1 MNEEKAMEIM
11 QGAVDGDQFNPTR
24 WVKKVNRTLKD
35 MLKESVESYDFVT
48 AKVLEFLEMAEASQ
62 ASIDTRRKLLDTLAK
77 ATSMKV
83 TACVETARLVTDIG
97 KNESSMQDKVREIA
111 KIIDSPFA
119 KMLLERSEKLKKD
132 DDED

>member
-11 QGAVDGDQFNPTR
+11 QGAVNGDQFNPTR

-132 DDED
+132 DDDE

>member
-1 MNEEKAMEIM
+1 MDEQKAMEVM

-35 MLKESVESYDFVT
+35 MLAESVASYDFVT
-48 AKVLEFLEMAEASQ
+48 TKVLEFLEMAEASH

-97 KNESSMQDKVREIA
+97 KSESSMQDKVREIA

-132 DDED
+132 DDDE

>member
-83 TACVETARLVTDIG
+83 TACVETARLVTDLG
-97 KNESSMQDKVREIA
+97 KSEVSMQEKMKEIA
-111 KIIDSPFA
+111 KIVDSPFA

-132 DDED
+132 DDDE

>member
-1 MNEEKAMEIM
+1 MDEQKAMEVM
-11 QGAVDGDQFNPTR
+11 QGAVDKDEFNPTR

-35 MLKESVESYDFVT
+35 MLTESVASYDFVT
-48 AKVLEFLEMAEASQ
+48 TKVLEFLEMAEASH

-97 KNESSMQDKVREIA
+97 KSESSMQDKVREIA

>member
-35 MLKESVESYDFVT
+35 MLTESVQSYDFVT
-48 AKVLEFLEMAEASQ
+48 EKVLEFLEMAEASH

-97 KNESSMQDKVREIA
+97 KNETSMQDKVREIA

-132 DDED
+132 DDDE

>member
-35 MLKESVESYDFVT
+35 MLTESVASYDFVT
-48 AKVLEFLEMAEASQ
+48 AKVLEFLEMAEASH

-97 KNESSMQDKVREIA
+97 KSESSMQDKVREIA

-119 KMLLERSEKLKKD
+119 KMLLERSEKLKQD
-132 DDED
+132 DDE

>member
-1 MNEEKAMEIM
+1 MDEQKAMEVM
-11 QGAVDGDQFNPTR
+11 QGAYDGDQFNPTR

-35 MLKESVESYDFVT
+35 MLAESVASYDFVT
-48 AKVLEFLEMAEASQ
+48 TKVLEFLEMAEASH

-97 KNESSMQDKVREIA
+97 KNETSMQDKVREIA

-132 DDED
+132 DDDE

>member
-1 MNEEKAMEIM
+1 MDEQKAMEVM

-35 MLKESVESYDFVT
+35 MLTESVASYDFVT
-48 AKVLEFLEMAEASQ
+48 TKVLEFLEMAEASH

-97 KNESSMQDKVREIA
+97 KNETSMQDKVREIA

-132 DDED
+132 DDDE

>member
-1 MNEEKAMEIM
+1 MDEQKASEVMRSAYE
-11 QGAVDGDQFNPTR
+11 GDRFNPTR

-35 MLKESVESYDFVT
+35 MLTESVASYDFV
-48 AKVLEFLEMAEASQ
+48 AEKVLEFLEMADASH

-111 KIIDSPFA
+111 KVIESPFA
-119 KMLLERSEKLKKD
+119 KMLLERSEKLKDSD
-132 DDED
+132 DDE

>member
-1 MNEEKAMEIM
+1 MDEQKAMEIM

-132 DDED
+132 DDDE

>member
-1 MNEEKAMEIM
+1 MDEQKAMEVM

-35 MLKESVESYDFVT
+35 MLTESVASYDFVT
-48 AKVLEFLEMAEASQ
+48 AKVLEFLEMAEASH

-97 KNESSMQDKVREIA
+97 KSESSMQDKVREIA

-132 DDED
+132 DDDE

>member
-1 MNEEKAMEIM
+1 MDEQKAMEIM
-11 QGAVDGDQFNPTR
+11 QGAVDRDEFNPTR

-35 MLKESVESYDFVT
+35 MLSESVASYDFVT

-97 KNESSMQDKVREIA
+97 KSESSMQDKVREIA

-132 DDED
+132 DDDE

>member
-119 KMLLERSEKLKKD
+119 KMLLERSEKLKRD

>member
-1 MNEEKAMEIM
+1 MDEQKAMEVM

-35 MLKESVESYDFVT
+35 MLAESVASYDFVT
-48 AKVLEFLEMAEASQ
+48 TKVLEFLEMAEASH

-97 KNESSMQDKVREIA
+97 KNETSMQDKVREIA

-132 DDED
+132 DDDE